1 MVADRTVYVSGC
13 LGLDKSTMQLVPGGA
28 TAQAEMALKNL
39 EAVLKAADSG
49 VDKVIKN
56 TVFLK
61 DLNDFGAVNEVYKR
75 GESIPIAYYTSAA
88 DKAAASAGLSAV
100 LIKFVYHNNIYDQPY
115 LYSFSVFNKDFPARS
130 CFQVAKLPMDALV
143 EIECIALTG
152 PVHTVTVE

>member
-1 MVADRTVYVSGC
+1 MATIVRKLISTANAAKPVAPYNQAVVADRTVYVSGC

-28 TAQAEMALKNL
+28 TAQAEMALQNL

-49 VDKVIKN
+49 IDKVIKN

-75 GESIPIAYYTSAA
+75 
-88 DKAAASAGLSAV
+88 
-100 LIKFVYHNNIYDQPY
+100 
-115 LYSFSVFNKDFPARS
+115 VFNKDFPARS